1 MVRGNIGRNHP
12 QEEASLCG
20 VPDSGSDRPE
30 DERANIDV
38 ERLDKEE
45 TTVDDRLPRR
55 PRIATPPYR
64 SFLTTMTVLDESPTR
79 IHRRGVLVLY

>member
-45 TTVDDRLPRR
+45 TTVDDRLL
-55 PRIATPPYR
+55 RILQSPSRT
-64 SFLTTMTVLDESPTR
+64 STTTTTMMSAT
-79 IHRRGVLVLY
+79 G